1 MDITT
6 ILNEKGAAAAVA
18 AEAQQLQQHL
28 AQQASNM
35 GSQTP
40 SDRDSEHGTPQNGDQ
55 TSSYPPPPT
64 SHPLQQ
70 LSDMHQYQQAHAL
83 PVGTDYLQNTQHYVQ
98 PPPPAPARGTGA
110 PAPKSFHCQTCH
122 KAFARRSDL
131 SRHGKFPTR
140 NS

>member
-40 SDRDSEHGTPQNGDQ
+40 SDRDSEHGAPAHPGDQ
-55 TSSYPPPPT
+55 ATSYPLPPT

-70 LSDMHQYQQAHAL
+70 LSDLHQYQQTHAMP
-83 PVGTDYLQNTQHYVQ
+83 PVGPDYMQNTQAYVQ
-98 PPPPAPARGTGA
+98 PPPPAPARTNGA
-110 PAPKSFHCQTCH
+110 PAPKSFLCQTCH

-131 SRHGKFPTR
+131 SRHGKII
-140 NS
+140 